1 VGIPQIQ
8 ANFPKGSAQGNA
20 RVTLN
25 PLAPGT
31 SPEAFDAAR
40 QLKAHGQLQ
49 FSGQALS
56 AEFLT
61 LGAMFGVLTASDG
74 GYGTRFS
81 LEAGRMTLNGK
92 SLPIADDLVLV
103 NTVIR
108 SLLSNEN

>member
-1 VGIPQIQ
+1 
-8 ANFPKGSAQGNA
+8 
-20 RVTLN
+20 
-25 PLAPGT
+25 
-31 SPEAFDAAR
+31 
-40 QLKAHGQLQ
+40 
-49 FSGQALS
+49 
-56 AEFLT
+56 
-61 LGAMFGVLTASDG
+61 VLTASDG